1 MINSFIFNKNIG
13 SFTSQQMI
21 LGGKATG
28 DICVYRVTSS
38 SKPCATPDNE
48 KWKMLYLFPK
58 TSM

>member
-48 KWKMLYLFPK
+48 K
-58 TSM
+58 